1 MLMHLSLQG
10 LSEIIELGIKMG
22 AKRHTFYGLSG
33 IGDLTLTCTSLKSRN
48 TKLGYLLAKNKKD
61 LKVKLLKEWIHV
73 KVFVVWEKNMML
85 NYRFATP

>member
-1 MLMHLSLQG
+1 MLENLTKQ
-10 LSEIIELGIKMG
+10 EIEVKATFTKIQG
-22 AKRHTFYGLSG
+22 AKEVVSAL
-33 IGDLTLTCTSLKSRN
+33 IEE
-48 TKLGYLLAKNKKD
+48 AKATQETPKVKKD